1 MSLEKELLK
10 SAFTGN
16 KKAFE
21 ILFRKY
27 YGRLCAYAASF
38 VSQNET
44 AEDLVTEVFLNLWEK
59 KETVQ
64 INDSVSAYL
73 FRSVRNSCLNYL
85 TREKSRRLM
94 VSVHEVTLH
103 QIKME
108 YTPSENPPDR
118 LMDEELRKKISE
130 EIEKLPEQ
138 CREIFQ
144 LSRMEELSHKEI
156 AKKLGISE
164 NTVKVQIY
172 RALIK
177 LRNGL
182 KDYLPVLLLKFPDFF

>member
-1 MSLEKELLK
+1 MSLEQELLK

-27 YGRLCAYAASF
+27 YGRLCAYAVSF

-94 VSVHEVTLH
+94 VSEHELTLH

-108 YTPSENPPDR
+108 YALSENPPDR
-118 LMDEELRKKISE
+118 LMDEELQKKISE